1 MFSGGHGRCSD
12 GSNQESSEILES
24 VESKVSCRGSKCIF
38 DWIHKIQSLI
48 TIVNRVED
56 NRLWRLRYEI
66 SKQLNDFT
74 ELFEAKTVLEA
85 VAPVYMKL
93 LEDPMEIIRE
103 QTLGWSD
110 WLKFSAEATYR
121 VLNQSIEA
129 DIKKGVYYLFKIISF
144 VKSTKYQ
151 TREVWMV
158 IECHVDILI
167 MYSSICSII
176 NC

>member
-1 MFSGGHGRCSD
+1 M
-12 GSNQESSEILES
+12 
-24 VESKVSCRGSKCIF
+24 
-38 DWIHKIQSLI
+38 

-56 NRLWRLRYEI
+56 NRFWRLRFEI

-74 ELFEAKTVLEA
+74 EIFEANTVLEA

-103 QTLGWSD
+103 ETLKSLD
-110 WLKFSAEATYR
+110 RIKLRAKATYR
-121 VLNQSIEA
+121 VLNQSIEVNP
-129 DIKKGVYYLFKIISF
+129 KKGVYYLFKIISF

-151 TREVWMV
+151 TREVFLMK
-158 IECHVDILI
+158 ELNVDLHLVC
-167 MYSSICSII
+167 STICSIT